1 MNRMWKLMRMIMFIV
16 ATVILLS
23 FKSFETRDSWKDD
36 ELLRLS
42 SEEQKVSLKLI
53 NFLSVI
59 ITKI

>member
-1 MNRMWKLMRMIMFIV
+1 MFIV
-16 ATVILLS
+16 VTVILLS

-53 NFLSVI
+53 NFLSLI